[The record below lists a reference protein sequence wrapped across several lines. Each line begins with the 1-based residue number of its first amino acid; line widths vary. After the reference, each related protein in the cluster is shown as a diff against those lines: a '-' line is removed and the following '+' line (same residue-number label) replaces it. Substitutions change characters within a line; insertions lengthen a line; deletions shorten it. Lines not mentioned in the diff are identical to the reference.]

1 MKQIRLQMI
10 SPHDFEVIR
19 VISFSDS
26 HLNKNGVIVY
36 RRPLTLNYN
45 KDVLDDFDESF
56 IKWLKQLNFQNVTLW
71 HSEDIISFH
80 SHDDLEQLIQKRGRA
95 DITKLTIDDEI
106 TNRPYQKTAIK
117 SLVEW
122 LNGKH
127 RRGLLVLATG
137 TGKTRV
143 SISLCKLLDNNNW
156 IKRVLFLADRTEL
169 VKQAHKNFE
178 NSYLARP

>member
-71 HSEDIISFH
+71 HSEDILF
-80 SHDDLEQLIQKRGRA
+80 
-95 DITKLTIDDEI
+95 
-106 TNRPYQKTAIK
+106 
-117 SLVEW
+117 
-122 LNGKH
+122 
-127 RRGLLVLATG
+127 
-137 TGKTRV
+137 
-143 SISLCKLLDNNNW
+143 DN
-156 IKRVLFLADRTEL
+156 
-169 VKQAHKNFE
+169 Q
-178 NSYLARP
+178 

>member
-36 RRPLTLNYN
+36 RRPSTLNYN

-71 HSEDIISFH
+71 HSEDILFDNQLNHYQQVYDGGRPRTLLSLTCHGDYTNDELMRQGAIDAH
-80 SHDDLEQLIQKRGRA
+80 ILELPIYWNSSENYPIPVIGGVVTYDK
-95 DITKLTIDDEI
+95 TKEQYYIDSLS
-106 TNRPYQKTAIK
+106 AIK
-117 SLVEW
+117 PMS
-122 LNGKH
+122 
-127 RRGLLVLATG
+127 
-137 TGKTRV
+137 
-143 SISLCKLLDNNNW
+143 
-156 IKRVLFLADRTEL
+156 
-169 VKQAHKNFE
+169 
-178 NSYLARP
+178 